1 MTHKILYNLLC
12 KDAAERLLVAFVAST
27 SSRFSKELKQVKEN
41 SGNNFKRINDEIT
54 AMTSN
59 ADKPLRRGVLT

>member
-1 MTHKILYNLLC
+1 MTQKILYNLLC

-54 AMTSN
+54 TMT
-59 ADKPLRRGVLT
+59 